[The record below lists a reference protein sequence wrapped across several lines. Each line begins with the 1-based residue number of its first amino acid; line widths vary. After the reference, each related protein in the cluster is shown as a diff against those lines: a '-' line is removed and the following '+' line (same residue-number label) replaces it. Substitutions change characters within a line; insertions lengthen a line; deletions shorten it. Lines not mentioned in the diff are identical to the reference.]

1 MYNGSKICIIP
12 DVLLCPY
19 LIGVVIGLGDGVVV
33 VAVAAA
39 AAAADARDPALQR
52 LHNSFFFCSAVYQFS
67 AQILTFHP

>member
-12 DVLLCPY
+12 DVLLSPY

-33 VAVAAA
+33 VAVAAT

-52 LHNSFFFCSAVYQFS
+52 LHNSFFS
-67 AQILTFHP
+67 AQLFISFLPRF